1 MGFHAYSSP
10 YDWSR
15 IAGFKATAKTV
26 PGGMIDLSVGSPVDP
41 VPSSVQQALVAGA
54 DAPNAHGYPVTAG
67 TADLKAA
74 IDTWFRELRGV
85 DLKSINAA
93 AVPTVGSKEA
103 VALMASLL
111 HLGEGDVV
119 VQPAVSYPT
128 YEIGTQLAGATV
140 VKVDDVT
147 DVDSWVN
154 IPNVKAIWINSP
166 CNPSGEVISADWL
179 TDIVAAARRIGAV
192 VLSDECYAL
201 MDWRSVRR
209 NTAASSA
216 PAASAFAASVP
227 AAPVAESNEPAS
239 DTAFS
244 LSATPCALNPHVCEG
259 SAAGILVLYSLSKQS
274 NMAGYRTALI
284 AGDYRLVKE
293 MAEYR
298 KQIGQI
304 IPGPVQAA
312 MAAGLKDTA
321 AVHEQWGRYRRR
333 LSALVDALKAYG
345 YSAQMPSGALYV
357 WVKAKSGDCW
367 ADMAELAKIGI
378 IPSPGEFYGAPA
390 TCVSPPPPPTRPSVP
405 PANVSRRNEI
415 VSGVEPFTPQTG
427 RPCCR
432 ICGAQRPVRP
442 RHHANAPVRS
452 GRRHCRPLRAC
463 HPVKAA
469 RP

>member
-166 CNPSGEVISADWL
+166 CNPSGEVI
-179 TDIVAAARRIGAV
+179 
-192 VLSDECYAL
+192 
-201 MDWRSVRR
+201 
-209 NTAASSA
+209 
-216 PAASAFAASVP
+216 
-227 AAPVAESNEPAS
+227 
-239 DTAFS
+239 
-244 LSATPCALNPHVCEG
+244 
-259 SAAGILVLYSLSKQS
+259 
-274 NMAGYRTALI
+274 AGYRTALI

-321 AVHEQWGRYRRR
+321 AVHEQWRRYRRR

-390 TCVSPPPPPTRPSVP
+390 YLRFSATATDE
-405 PANVSRRNEI
+405 AI
-415 VSGVEPFTPQTG
+415 
-427 RPCCR
+427 
-432 ICGAQRPVRP
+432 
-442 RHHANAPVRS
+442 RS
-452 GRRHCRPLRAC
+452 AC
-463 HPVKAA
+463 ERLTA
-469 RP
+469 

>member
-216 PAASAFAASVP
+216 PAASASAASVP

-304 IPGPVQAA
+304 IPGRHGRRPEGHSRCARA
-312 MAAGLKDTA
+312 M
-321 AVHEQWGRYRRR
+321 E
-333 LSALVDALKAYG
+333 AL
-345 YSAQMPSGALYV
+345 
-357 WVKAKSGDCW
+357 
-367 ADMAELAKIGI
+367 
-378 IPSPGEFYGAPA
+378 PSPP
-390 TCVSPPPPPTRPSVP
+390 
-405 PANVSRRNEI
+405 I
-415 VSGVEPFTPQTG
+415 
-427 RPCCR
+427 
-432 ICGAQRPVRP
+432 
-442 RHHANAPVRS
+442 
-452 GRRHCRPLRAC
+452 RAG
-463 HPVKAA
+463 
-469 RP
+469 

>member
-147 DVDSWVN
+147 DVD
-154 IPNVKAIWINSP
+154 
-166 CNPSGEVISADWL
+166 
-179 TDIVAAARRIGAV
+179 
-192 VLSDECYAL
+192 
-201 MDWRSVRR
+201 
-209 NTAASSA
+209 
-216 PAASAFAASVP
+216 
-227 AAPVAESNEPAS
+227 
-239 DTAFS
+239 
-244 LSATPCALNPHVCEG
+244 
-259 SAAGILVLYSLSKQS
+259 
-274 NMAGYRTALI
+274 YR
-284 AGDYRLVKE
+284 
-293 MAEYR
+293 
-298 KQIGQI
+298 
-304 IPGPVQAA
+304 
-312 MAAGLKDTA
+312 
-321 AVHEQWGRYRRR
+321 
-333 LSALVDALKAYG
+333 
-345 YSAQMPSGALYV
+345 
-357 WVKAKSGDCW
+357 
-367 ADMAELAKIGI
+367 
-378 IPSPGEFYGAPA
+378 
-390 TCVSPPPPPTRPSVP
+390 
-405 PANVSRRNEI
+405 
-415 VSGVEPFTPQTG
+415 
-427 RPCCR
+427 
-432 ICGAQRPVRP
+432 
-442 RHHANAPVRS
+442 
-452 GRRHCRPLRAC
+452 
-463 HPVKAA
+463 
-469 RP
+469 